1 MLRVLE
7 RVATLVCANI
17 ETTEEI
23 IKRIKAA
30 VVDGIAT
37 LTDLLANH
45 GTRAQLDEAAARMA
59 AVVMYDCSLV
69 AESRPT
75 ALAEARN
82 TLSAFID
89 TNKNEFYKRK
99 AEQTMVQLKAA
110 LESLNKTQPVAWYKR
125 IIGSNSG
132 SNTVVT
138 TLDGLVEF
146 NPNDLTGRYPD
157 RSLLFAVRAGIW
169 SENQGTTYNRF
180 NTPVGRPRLQQKLR
194 EFVPGSTVNSFHMN
208 GRDSIEFTLQ
218 NNSTTLRL
226 IASPVCDLSDDEALT
241 IL

>member
-17 ETTEEI
+17 ETTEET
-23 IKRIKAA
+23 IKRINDT
-30 VVDGIAT
+30 VVGGIAT
-37 LTDLLANH
+37 LNTLLTTH
-45 GTRAQLDEAAARMA
+45 GTRKQLDEAVARMA

-75 ALAEARN
+75 ALAEARDA
-82 TLSAFID
+82 LSAFID
-89 TNKNEFYKRK
+89 TNTKEFYTRT

-125 IIGSNSG
+125 LIGSNSG
-132 SNTVVT
+132 SDTVT

-169 SENQGTTYNRF
+169 SENQRTAYSRF
-180 NTPVGRPRLQQKLR
+180 DTPVGRPRLQQKLR
-194 EFVPGSTVNSFHMN
+194 EFVPGSTVNSIHTN
-208 GRDSIEFTLQ
+208 GPHSIGFTLE
-218 NNSTTLRL
+218 NNNTALQL
-226 IASPVCDLSDDEALT
+226 IASPVCDLSDDDALV
-241 IL
+241 IQ

>member
-7 RVATLVCANI
+7 RVATLVCAHI
-17 ETTEEI
+17 ETEEEVI
-23 IKRIKAA
+23 ERIKGA
-30 VVDGIAT
+30 VVGGIAT
-37 LTDLLANH
+37 LNTLLTTH
-45 GTRAQLDEAAARMA
+45 GTRVQLDDAAARMA
-59 AVVMYDCSLV
+59 AAVMHDCSMVTGSGAKALV
-69 AESRPT
+69 
-75 ALAEARN
+75 EARDA
-82 TLSAFID
+82 LSAFID
-89 TNKNEFYKRK
+89 TNTKEFHRRK

-132 SNTVVT
+132 SDTVT

-169 SENQGTTYNRF
+169 SENQRTTYNRF
-180 NTPVGRPRLQQKLR
+180 DTPVGRPRLQQKLR

-218 NNSTTLRL
+218 NNSATLQL
-226 IASPVCDLSDDEALT
+226 IASPVCDLSDDDALV
-241 IL
+241 IP

>member
-37 LTDLLANH
+37 LNALLTTH
-45 GTRAQLDEAAARMA
+45 GTRAQLEDAAVRMA
-59 AVVMYDCSLV
+59 AVVMHDCSMV
-69 AESRPT
+69 TGSGAK
-75 ALAEARN
+75 ALAEARDA
-82 TLSAFID
+82 LSAFID
-89 TNKNEFYKRK
+89 TNTKEFHRRS

-110 LESLNKTQPVAWYKR
+110 LESLNKAQPVAWYKR

-132 SNTVVT
+132 SDTVT
-138 TLDGLVEF
+138 TLGGLVEF

-226 IASPVCDLSDDEALT
+226 IASPVCDLSDDDALVVQ
-241 IL
+241 